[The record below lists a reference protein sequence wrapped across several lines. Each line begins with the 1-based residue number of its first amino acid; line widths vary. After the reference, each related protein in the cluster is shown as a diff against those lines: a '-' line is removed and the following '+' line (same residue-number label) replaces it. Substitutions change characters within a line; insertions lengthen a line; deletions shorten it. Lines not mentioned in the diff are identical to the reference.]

1 MNKKRMTDLMLKA
14 NEILESSGILQ
25 KMIIINGILKSRTMG
40 KHPVLESLLP

>member
-25 KMIIINGILKSRTMG
+25 RDNHNQLKSRTMG
-40 KHPVLESLLP
+40 KHPVLESQLL